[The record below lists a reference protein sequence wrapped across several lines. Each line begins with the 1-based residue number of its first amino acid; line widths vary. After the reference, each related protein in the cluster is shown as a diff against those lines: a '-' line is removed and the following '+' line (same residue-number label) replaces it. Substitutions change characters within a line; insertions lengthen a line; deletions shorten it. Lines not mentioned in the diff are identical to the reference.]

1 VTTDEVIDAP
11 KLRLVDSEGR
21 AVGEAQPPTEAP
33 HAAPGPVYSLDLP
46 TLRLHTGVVQV
57 DWEPPLFVVGQVRSS
72 AHVTEGN
79 SVLVGHVRGAAGYNV
94 FDHLDKLVLGDTVVT
109 NSRGETYDFVVT
121 DIQVLPKEDTS
132 PTLPTDSPR
141 LTLMTCSGEF
151 NPLSGEYPD
160 RLWVIAEPVDVVA
173 ARSTTSS
180 QPTPT
185 ASVQIAPPGGLGN
198 TDTDLARAFSGPVG
212 ESRTKLAVYQRGGAE
227 HLAHLV
233 DLPNAPQRRADVV
246 VERARAGAPLSLDEA
261 KRRARTLL
269 PMDAHPRAA
278 APDGSQ
284 LFVVEYFAS
293 AALAQVLP
301 AASPTSPSD
310 MIVVYRRQADGRV
323 TDILLGAGNDPA
335 ALLALLN

>member
-1 VTTDEVIDAP
+1 M
-11 KLRLVDSEGR
+11 
-21 AVGEAQPPTEAP
+21 
-33 HAAPGPVYSLDLP
+33 
-46 TLRLHTGVVQV
+46 

-94 FDHLDKLVLGDTVVT
+94 FDHLDKLVLGDTVVA

-151 NPLSGEYPD
+151 NPLTGEYPD

-185 ASVQIAPPGGLGN
+185 ASVQIAPPRRTRQHRHRPRARLQRTGGRI
-198 TDTDLARAFSGPVG
+198 AYEVG
-212 ESRTKLAVYQRGGAE
+212 RVSTRR
-227 HLAHLV
+227 
-233 DLPNAPQRRADVV
+233 RRAPGAPRRSA
-246 VERARAGAPLSLDEA
+246 ERAAAARGCR
-261 KRRARTLL
+261 RRACESGRPAEPRRSQTTRTRTLL

-284 LFVVEYFAS
+284 LFVVEYFTS

-301 AASPTSPSD
+301 AASPTSPGD